1 MFTLSAL
8 SQHLSPLT
16 LADSLFRATLGKFI
30 VRESNS
36 DLSQSPHNSAQLV
49 LLPGCGPTIVRTE
62 VKKVS
67 KYRCS
72 CGFDEGT
79 EAALDEH
86 LWELYKERRD
96 KKRQGEPVTQLPEHI
111 ASWLND

>member
-8 SQHLSPLT
+8 SQRLSPLT
-16 LADSLFRATLGKFI
+16 LAETLFRATLGTFI
-30 VRESNS
+30 ARESNS
-36 DLSQSPHNSAQLV
+36 HPSQSPHNSAQLV
-49 LLPGCGPTIVRTE
+49 LLPGCGPMIQG

-79 EAALDEH
+79 EAALDAH
-86 LWELYKERRD
+86 LWELYVERRD
-96 KKRQGEPVTQLPEHI
+96 KKRQGESVLQLPEHI